1 MRSDVS
7 YVECAAV
14 LFIAVVNEDNK
25 NKTYQL
31 IECTFKSS
39 LLEKQARTYTK
50 DAFAMF

>member
-1 MRSDVS
+1 MRTNVS
-7 YVECAAV
+7 QVACAVV
-14 LFIAVVNEDNK
+14 LFIAVLNEDNK

-39 LLEKQARTYTK
+39 LLEKQAREYTK